1 MGRWVGDS
9 CWLYFHR
16 RLELYSYIMCGF
28 DTVQK
33 DAYNIW
39 IVSNI
44 SNRMQQRWNVFF
56 WKALESKFEA
66 IWFSLW
72 RVPGSLGKHNKAQ
85 YTTLLPHLNFSP
97 MSPKLFCTYP
107 HIEKPLN
114 YNGSIIFEIEIM
126 KKCSPSI
133 WNLHTALYRV
143 WLSCLARTIEEN

>member
-9 CWLYFHR
+9 CWLYFHKI
-16 RLELYSYIMCGF
+16 LELYSYIVCGF

-107 HIEKPLN
+107 HIVKNQWITIAALFLRLTSWKSAPHQ
-114 YNGSIIFEIEIM
+114 FEIYT
-126 KKCSPSI
+126 
-133 WNLHTALYRV
+133 LHCIV
-143 WLSCLARTIEEN
+143 FG